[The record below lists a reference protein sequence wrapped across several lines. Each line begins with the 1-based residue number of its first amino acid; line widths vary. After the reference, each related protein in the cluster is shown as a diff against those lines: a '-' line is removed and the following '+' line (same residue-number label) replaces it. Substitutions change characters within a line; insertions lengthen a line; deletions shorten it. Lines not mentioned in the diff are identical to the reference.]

1 MGIKAIG
8 KYKLQ
13 VDLERPVPYINELLA
28 LNTFNPQNEKVAKK
42 FENNMVQLLKSSVQW
57 TIEVTNWKVE
67 DKIQLVKM

>member
-28 LNTFNPQNEKVAKK
+28 LNTFNPQNEKVAKS
-42 FENNMVQLLKSSVQW
+42 LR
-57 TIEVTNWKVE
+57 TIWYNC
-67 DKIQLVKM
+67 